1 LSPYLKGTV
10 IWQLRIRKKGRNRG
24 IGKEDTGRVISANS
38 IKRRENGLINKKST
52 LKREG
57 VNNRK

>member
-1 LSPYLKGTV
+1 
-10 IWQLRIRKKGRNRG
+10 LRIRKKERSREM
-24 IGKEDTGRVISANS
+24 GKDDTGRVISAGS
-38 IKRRENGLINKKST
+38 MKRRENGLLNKKST